1 MRFSEQINPVSIT
14 DEQIRD
20 GVERLQH
27 ADRLAGLRWEAAVTA
42 PRGGYRRHGFE
53 PTVEEDRAR
62 ETAWQVGDGG
72 THETGALPFRL
83 RIRPGVA
90 LEVGGH
96 ADRNPMRGLCPT
108 HHIELSALGQC
119 DWC

>member
-14 DEQIRD
+14 DKQIHD
-20 GVERLQH
+20 GIDRLQN
-27 ADRLAGLRWEAAVTA
+27 AERVTNIRWEAAVTA
-42 PRGGYRRHGFE
+42 PRGGGRRHGFE
-53 PTVEEDRAR
+53 PTLDEDRAR
-62 ETAWQVGDGG
+62 ETAWHVEDGG
-72 THETGALPFRL
+72 THESGALPFRL

-96 ADRNPMRGLCPT
+96 ADRNPLRGLCPA
-108 HHIELSALGQC
+108 HHIERNALGEC